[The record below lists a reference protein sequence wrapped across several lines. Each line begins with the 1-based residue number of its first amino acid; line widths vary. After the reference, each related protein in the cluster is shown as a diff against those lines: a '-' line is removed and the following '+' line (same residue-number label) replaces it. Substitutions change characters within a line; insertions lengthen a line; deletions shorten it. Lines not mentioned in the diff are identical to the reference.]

1 MDLPVNFKF
10 DVRIRPRLLAR
21 AQLSEGDVTK
31 YLEGLPDL
39 QPQADAIDLAQPA
52 LTSLEERER
61 AASRPSAVVARPVP
75 SAPPAERSAPVSI
88 APSAEPVDEGWDEDD
103 DEDDVDNDDDDE
115 KDTVDEKDTADEKD
129 AETQASPQ
137 ASEEEPK
144 AAGGEEEE

>member
-21 AQLSEGDVTK
+21 GQLSEGDVTK

-52 LTSLEERER
+52 LTSPEERER
-61 AASRPSAVVARPVP
+61 VAASRPSAVVARPVP

-103 DEDDVDNDDDDE
+103 DEDDVDNDDDE
-115 KDTVDEKDTADEKD
+115 KDTDEEKD

-137 ASEEEPK
+137 ASEEVPK